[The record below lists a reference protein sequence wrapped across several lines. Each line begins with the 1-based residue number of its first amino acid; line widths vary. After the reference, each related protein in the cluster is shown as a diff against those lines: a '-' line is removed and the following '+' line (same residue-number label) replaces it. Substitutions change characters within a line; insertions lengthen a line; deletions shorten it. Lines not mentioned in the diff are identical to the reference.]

1 MSTDTASQ
9 TSAIQTVFIVDDDAS
24 FLNSLARFLRAAGYR
39 VETFDSARAFL
50 DRLSPE
56 QMGCVVTDLQMP
68 DLNGLELQAA
78 LSNSPNPLPV
88 MFLTG
93 QGDIP
98 SPVRAMRKG
107 AEDFLTKLA
116 PKEELLAAVQR
127 ALARAEQERRQR
139 ERLRELRHLFSLLSE
154 RELEVLGHVV
164 RGKLNKQIA
173 ADLGINERT
182 VKLHR
187 TAITRKLGLQS
198 VAGLT
203 RLTAEAGIF
212 PSAASESFSEHT

>member
-1 MSTDTASQ
+1 MPSENLSQ
-9 TSAIQTVFIVDDDAS
+9 ATPIEKVFIVDDDVS
-24 FLNSLARFLRAAGYR
+24 FLRSLARFLRAAGYP
-39 VETFDSARAFL
+39 VETFGSARAL
-50 DRLSPE
+50 LEHLTPE
-56 QMGCVVTDLQMP
+56 QAGCVVTDLQMP

-78 LSNSPNPLPV
+78 LSKSGNPLPV
-88 MFLTG
+88 IFLTG

-98 SPVRAMRKG
+98 STVRAMRKG
-107 AEDFLTKLA
+107 AEDFLTKRA

-127 ALARAEQERRQR
+127 ALARADQERRQR
-139 ERLRELRHLFSLLSE
+139 ARLRELRRLFELLSQ

-187 TAITRKLGLQS
+187 TAITRKLGLHS
-198 VAGLT
+198 VAELT
-203 RLTAEAGIF
+203 RVTTEAGLF
-212 PSAASESFSEHT
+212 PAAESEFGQERD

>member
-1 MSTDTASQ
+1 MAPETLSQ
-9 TSAIQTVFIVDDDAS
+9 TNPVPTVFIVDDDTS
-24 FLNSLARFLRAAGYR
+24 FLNSFARFLRAAGYG
-39 VETFDSARAFL
+39 VETFNSARAFL
-50 DRLSPE
+50 NQLSPE

-78 LSNSPNPLPV
+78 LNDNPNPLPV
-88 MFLTG
+88 IFLTG

-98 SPVRAMRKG
+98 STVRAMRKG

-139 ERLRELRHLFSLLSE
+139 ERLRELRRLFSLLSE
-154 RELEVLGHVV
+154 RELEVLSHVV

-173 ADLGINERT
+173 ADLAINERT

-187 TAITRKLGLQS
+187 TSITRKLGLHS
-198 VAGLT
+198 VAELT

-212 PSAASESFSEHT
+212 PTAEPESLRD

>member
-1 MSTDTASQ
+1 MTSENLSQ
-9 TSAIQTVFIVDDDAS
+9 ATPIEKVFIVDDDVS
-24 FLNSLARFLRAAGYR
+24 FLRSLARFLRAAGYA
-39 VETFDSARAFL
+39 VETFGSARAL
-50 DRLSPE
+50 LEHLTSE
-56 QMGCVVTDLQMP
+56 QAGCVVTDLQMP

-78 LSNSPNPLPV
+78 LSKSGNPLPV
-88 MFLTG
+88 IFLTG

-98 SPVRAMRKG
+98 STVRAMRKG
-107 AEDFLTKLA
+107 AEDFLTKRA

-127 ALARAEQERRQR
+127 ALARADQERRQR
-139 ERLRELRHLFSLLSE
+139 ARLRELRQLFESLSQ

-187 TAITRKLGLQS
+187 TAVTRKLGLHS
-198 VAGLT
+198 VAELT
-203 RLTAEAGIF
+203 RVTTEAGLF
-212 PSAASESFSEHT
+212 PAAESEFGQEPN

>member
-1 MSTDTASQ
+1 
-9 TSAIQTVFIVDDDAS
+9 
-24 FLNSLARFLRAAGYR
+24 
-39 VETFDSARAFL
+39 VETFGSARAL
-50 DRLSPE
+50 LEHLTPE
-56 QMGCVVTDLQMP
+56 QAGCVVTDLQMP

-78 LSNSPNPLPV
+78 LSKSGNPLPV
-88 MFLTG
+88 IFLTG

-98 SPVRAMRKG
+98 STVRAMRKG
-107 AEDFLTKLA
+107 AEDFLTKRA

-127 ALARAEQERRQR
+127 ALARADQERRQR
-139 ERLRELRHLFSLLSE
+139 ARLRELRRLFESLSE

-187 TAITRKLGLQS
+187 TAITRKLGLHS
-198 VAGLT
+198 VAELT
-203 RLTAEAGIF
+203 RVTTEAGLF
-212 PSAASESFSEHT
+212 PAAESEFGPEPN